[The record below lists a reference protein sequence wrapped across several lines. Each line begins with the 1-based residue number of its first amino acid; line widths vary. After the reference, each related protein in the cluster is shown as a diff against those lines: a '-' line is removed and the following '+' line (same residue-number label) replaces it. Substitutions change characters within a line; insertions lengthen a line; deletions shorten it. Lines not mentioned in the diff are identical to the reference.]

1 MVEQIPILLFGV
13 IAVVITVFGI
23 WKEWSLIP
31 VLGLLTN
38 LYLMAQL
45 GTTNWLRF
53 GIWLLIGLA
62 IYFTFGIRH
71 SKLRIKNDH

>member
-1 MVEQIPILLFGV
+1 
-13 IAVVITVFGI
+13 VFSI
-23 WKEWSLIP
+23 WKKWSLIP

-53 GIWLLIGLA
+53 AGWLVIGLA
-62 IYFTFGIRH
+62 IYFTFGVRH
-71 SKLRIKNDH
+71 SKLRRR